1 MTVPMSRRRLV
12 LAILLTDRARLL
24 AALVFVAFFFLVVGI
39 VAFAAALLPF
49 GSGPSLAIP
58 IVIFFGLP
66 YGAIVFET
74 LTSLRRSSLRH
85 RAIRITDDA
94 AGALAVFVT
103 DTARR
108 ASAPVPKRIW
118 VSHGF
123 DLSVVPHGR
132 DYDLL
137 IGLAVLDVLTADE
150 LGALLAL
157 TLARSF
163 GGDSLTAGAYRRI
176 QGWIDVALVER
187 TGVNIGAGV
196 AKAIALGCIG
206 FLHADAIIS
215 SREARARAETS
226 RLWGAATLDA
236 AMLRPAMYESYARDV
251 FWPAL
256 LKRHAANIEPPD
268 AMSQHRSMCRSA
280 LPAQESLRRMNRA
293 AAEFERDIDGSA
305 QVDRETWIPAS
316 ETLAPALQAVL
327 TRAFDLAWRAGIT
340 PGWAQLRDA
349 IARSAAE
356 FASIEH
362 AAAAGPLTDH
372 EEVRRLEL
380 IEERDGAAVALPLY
394 REWLARHPSNA
405 AATFRTGFAALTERA
420 PDALALLENAMDL
433 DPRYRTE
440 CCGLIADEL
449 RAQGRES
456 EAQAYR
462 KRQGEALVELEAG
475 LKERADLKSNVPLL
489 PHGLSDREVEIVAT
503 HVRSFKMIVGATLV
517 RREVRQFPSIPCLVL
532 AVRFDG
538 WWTFLHSER
547 IDTVLSA
554 AANVPLPV
562 QILPKKASRNS
573 SRPPAVEIYRAVP
586 IGWRARLAGWARK
599 AQLVL
604 VASGIFLVVV
614 EGVLNRDC
622 FPECWDATAVFLLA
636 PVIVAVNAL
645 LLARGPDT
653 SARRA
658 VAFVASAFFA
668 GMFFFGG
675 AFVLLF
681 PVALIGLMRTPTSAR
696 PMVWAL
702 GMAIPAFTLGWLVTT
717 V

>member
-24 AALVFVAFFFLVVGI
+24 AALVFVTFFFLVVGI
-39 VAFAAALLPF
+39 VASAAALLPF

-58 IVIFFGLP
+58 VVIFFGLP

-94 AGALAVFVT
+94 AGALGVFVA

-187 TGVNIGAGV
+187 TGLNIGAGV

-206 FLHADAIIS
+206 FLQADIIVS

-293 AAEFERDIDGSA
+293 AAEFERDVDGSA
-305 QVDRETWIPAS
+305 HVDRETWIPAS

-405 AATFRTGFAALTERA
+405 AATFRTGCAALTERA
-420 PDALALLENAMDL
+420 PDALALLENAMAI

-456 EAQAYR
+456 EAQPYR
-462 KRQGEALVELEAG
+462 KR
-475 LKERADLKSNVPLL
+475 
-489 PHGLSDREVEIVAT
+489 
-503 HVRSFKMIVGATLV
+503 
-517 RREVRQFPSIPCLVL
+517 
-532 AVRFDG
+532 
-538 WWTFLHSER
+538 
-547 IDTVLSA
+547 
-554 AANVPLPV
+554 
-562 QILPKKASRNS
+562 
-573 SRPPAVEIYRAVP
+573 
-586 IGWRARLAGWARK
+586 
-599 AQLVL
+599 
-604 VASGIFLVVV
+604 
-614 EGVLNRDC
+614 
-622 FPECWDATAVFLLA
+622 
-636 PVIVAVNAL
+636 
-645 LLARGPDT
+645 
-653 SARRA
+653 
-658 VAFVASAFFA
+658 
-668 GMFFFGG
+668 
-675 AFVLLF
+675 
-681 PVALIGLMRTPTSAR
+681 
-696 PMVWAL
+696 
-702 GMAIPAFTLGWLVTT
+702 
-717 V
+717 